1 MVLCASMLAVM
12 GQGFV
17 SFAKEQDDIL
27 SHNKDLFKEY
37 NDSVKVGY
45 DIKNNWLKL
54 KLVPY
59 SEHNLIAAGII
70 HELENFQFGPD
81 TPEPAKPVG
90 FLLPEGINAKKEL
103 FDYIYDDY
111 IFGSLGVTGSEI
123 EKFRSV
129 AE

>member
-27 SHNKDLFKEY
+27 SHNNDLFKEY
-37 NDSVKVGY
+37 NNDSVKEGY

-59 SEHNLIAAGII
+59 SEHDSI
-70 HELENFQFGPD
+70 
-81 TPEPAKPVG
+81 V
-90 FLLPEGINAKKEL
+90 
-103 FDYIYDDY
+103 
-111 IFGSLGVTGSEI
+111 V
-123 EKFRSV
+123 
-129 AE
+129 